1 MPYIHYQYDPNDPE
15 GREKARFRAIWL
27 YFALMFSFC
36 CLMLA
41 VISYLTALSTALKSG
56 TYDDCISS
64 FLLCRHS
71 ILCHSYGRNKSGKK
85 AGDQRLLFEAHRHPA
100 RPERP
105 LCHESI
111 LFPFLSW
118 AKRMAPSPGL
128 RPANG
133 HCDSGVRCPVPA
145 AERAACFPA
154 PVPPRRKRLSWPS
167 PQSQNPLP
175 RNPAF
180 SVINAGK
187 SCPAIVRFAAPAAQ
201 SSKCK
206 RCLSMPKKYRE
217 PLPARW

>member
-1 MPYIHYQYDPNDPE
+1 
-15 GREKARFRAIWL
+15 
-27 YFALMFSFC
+27 MFSFC

-64 FLLCRHS
+64 FLLCLLAGVIQFFAIHMGETKAEKKQAIKGYFLKLIGTLLVLS
-71 ILCHSYGRNKSGKK
+71 GLFVMNQSFSLFSHGQNGWPLLLGSGLLTVIVILVCVVLYR
-85 AGDQRLLFEAHRHPA
+85 RLKGLPVSLRLF
-100 RPERP
+100 
-105 LCHESI
+105 SSKDI
-111 LFPFLSW
+111 S
-118 AKRMAPSPGL
+118 S
-128 RPANG
+128 
-133 HCDSGVRCPVPA
+133 
-145 AERAACFPA
+145 
-154 PVPPRRKRLSWPS
+154 PRRKRLSWPS